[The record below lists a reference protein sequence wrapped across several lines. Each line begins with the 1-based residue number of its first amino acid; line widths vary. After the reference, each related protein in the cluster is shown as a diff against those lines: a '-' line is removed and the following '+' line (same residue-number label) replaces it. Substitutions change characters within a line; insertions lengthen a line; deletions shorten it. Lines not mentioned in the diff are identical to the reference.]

1 LPKLGSKFRYM
12 STYGEQLELALAKQ
26 IRIELAERDMEQKD
40 LADALSIGRS
50 SLNRYMQN
58 HQSFPMP
65 VFFRVAE
72 VFGLS
77 PKVLMERAEAR
88 IQPGE

>member
-1 LPKLGSKFRYM
+1 M
-12 STYGEQLELALAKQ
+12 STYGEKLELALAKQ

-40 LADALSIGRS
+40 LADALGVGRS

-77 PKVLMERAEAR
+77 PKTLMERAEAR
-88 IQPGE
+88 IPRED

>member
-1 LPKLGSKFRYM
+1 MGSKFGHMR
-12 STYGEQLELALAKQ
+12 TYGEKLELALAKQ
-26 IRIELAERDMEQKD
+26 IRVELAERDLEQKD
-40 LADALSIGRS
+40 LADALGIGRS

-77 PKVLMERAEAR
+77 PKALMERAEAR
-88 IQPGE
+88 ISPED

>member
-1 LPKLGSKFRYM
+1 MGSKFVHM
-12 STYGEQLELALAKQ
+12 STYGEKLELALAKQ
-26 IRIELAERDMEQKD
+26 IRIELAERDLEQKD
-40 LADALSIGRS
+40 LAEALGIGRS

-58 HQSFPMP
+58 RQSFPLP

-77 PKVLMERAEAR
+77 PKALMERAEAR
-88 IQPGE
+88 IQSGD

>member
-1 LPKLGSKFRYM
+1 MGTKFSYM
-12 STYGEQLELALAKQ
+12 STYGERLELALAKQ
-26 IRIELAERDMEQKD
+26 IKIELAERDMEQKD
-40 LADALSIGRS
+40 LADALGIGRS
-50 SLNRYMQN
+50 SLNRYMQG

-72 VFGLS
+72 VFGVS

-88 IQPGE
+88 IPQEG

>member
-1 LPKLGSKFRYM
+1 MGSKFGYM
-12 STYGEQLELALAKQ
+12 STYGEKLELALAKQ
-26 IRIELAERDMEQKD
+26 IRIELAERDLEQKD
-40 LADALSIGRS
+40 LADALGIGRS

-65 VFFRVAE
+65 VFFRIAE

-77 PKVLMERAEAR
+77 PKALMERAEAR
-88 IQPGE
+88 IPSGD

>member
-1 LPKLGSKFRYM
+1 M

-77 PKVLMERAEAR
+77 TKVLMERAEAR

>member
-1 LPKLGSKFRYM
+1 M
-12 STYGEQLELALAKQ
+12 STYGEKLELALAKQ

-40 LADALSIGRS
+40 LADALGIGRS

-72 VFGLS
+72 VFSLS
-77 PKVLMERAEAR
+77 PKALMERAEAR
-88 IQPGE
+88 IAE

>member
-1 LPKLGSKFRYM
+1 M
-12 STYGEQLELALAKQ
+12 STYGEKLEVALAKQ
-26 IRIELAERDMEQKD
+26 IRVELAEREMEQKD
-40 LADALSIGRS
+40 LAAALGIGRT

-65 VFFRVAE
+65 VFFGIAE

-77 PKVLMERAEAR
+77 PKALMERAEAR
-88 IQPGE
+88 IPSGD

>member
-1 LPKLGSKFRYM
+1 MGSKFVYM

-40 LADALSIGRS
+40 LADALGIGRT

-77 PKVLMERAEAR
+77 PRVLMERAEAR

>member
-1 LPKLGSKFRYM
+1 M

-40 LADALSIGRS
+40 LADALGIGRS

-65 VFFRVAE
+65 VFFRIAE
-72 VFGLS
+72 VLGLS
-77 PKVLMERAEAR
+77 PKALMERAEAR
-88 IQPGE
+88 VQPEDKTA